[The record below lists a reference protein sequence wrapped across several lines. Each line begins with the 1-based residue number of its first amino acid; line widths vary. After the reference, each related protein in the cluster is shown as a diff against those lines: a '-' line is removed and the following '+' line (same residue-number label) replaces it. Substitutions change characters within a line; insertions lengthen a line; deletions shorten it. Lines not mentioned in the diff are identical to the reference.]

1 MRDLFTKEQIKI
13 LVYLF
18 IIIVFF
24 SNYVKSI
31 ENKILYRVNNQI
43 ITSLDVDNEMQ
54 YLLALNPNL
63 KNLNKNDIVQ
73 ISQNSILKEKIK
85 KLEIDKLIEEQ
96 DLPIKYLEQLL
107 KNIYSKIGISNINE
121 FKNYLNSK
129 NIPYQ
134 SVLDKITIEALWNE
148 IIVSK
153 YSSKIKIN
161 KNDLRK
167 EVEKNKNKISKFYL
181 MSEIFFEIKKNEDL
195 NKKYNE
201 IKNTINNDGFNN
213 AALKYSISQTSNIG
227 GKLNWI
233 NENSI
238 NEKIKTKLNLLKI
251 NEFTDPIRVAGGF
264 LILQINDLKTTKTE
278 INTEEELKKLIR
290 SIRND
295 QLNQFS
301 KIYFNKVKKN
311 TNIDEI

>member
-238 NEKIKTKLNLLKI
+238 NEKIKIKLNILKI

-264 LILQINDLKTTKTE
+264 LILQINDLKATKTE

>member
-238 NEKIKTKLNLLKI
+238 NEKIKIKLNILKI

-264 LILQINDLKTTKTE
+264 LILQINDLKATKTE

-290 SIRND
+290 SIRNN